1 MQQSMTILLTT
12 HSMEEAD
19 VMSDRIGI
27 MFMGRLRAIG
37 SPYGLKET
45 HGKGYKLDI
54 SLNDNCNANE
64 IFDLMK
70 VPVPIVGKA

>member
-70 VPVPIVGKA
+70 VPVPTVGKA